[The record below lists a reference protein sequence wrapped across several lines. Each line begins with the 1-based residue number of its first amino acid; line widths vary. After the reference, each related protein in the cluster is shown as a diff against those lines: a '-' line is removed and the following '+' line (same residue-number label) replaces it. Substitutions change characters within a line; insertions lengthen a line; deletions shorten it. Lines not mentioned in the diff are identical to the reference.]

1 MERKMVLAESLNGS
15 SRAEHEASLPMTG
28 SSGLAITAL
37 FPSGRV
43 EIEGIRYDAR
53 SNLGVID
60 NGSAVQVVAV
70 RDKTLIVE
78 VVE

>member
-1 MERKMVLAESLNGS
+1 MESTMVLADTVQSTS
-15 SRAEHEASLPMTG
+15 SAELEALLPAAG
-28 SSGLAITAL
+28 SSGIAVTDL

-43 EIEGIRYDAR
+43 EIEGERYNAR

-70 RDKTLIVE
+70 RDQTLIVE
-78 VVE
+78 VSK